1 MNYLTLFLE
10 FLKIGAFSFGGA
22 YGAIPLIKETVLSH
36 GWLSDE
42 MFANIIAVSESTPG
56 PIIVNTATYIGN
68 VRGGILGAAIA
79 TLGVILP
86 SFCIIAAISFLLQKF
101 LSNMRVQAVM
111 CGVKPCI
118 SGMIIATGIFMA
130 FTAIFGSVA
139 AVAPDITSMIILVV
153 LVGIIPIFKK
163 LSGKEISPI
172 ALIVASAVLG
182 IILFGV
188 FDGTAV

>member
-36 GWLSDE
+36 DWLSEE

-56 PIIVNTATYIGN
+56 PIIVNTATYVGN
-68 VRGGILGAAIA
+68 LRGGVFGAALA
-79 TLGVILP
+79 TLGVVLP
-86 SFCIIAAISFLLQKF
+86 SFCIIAAISFFLQKF
-101 LSNMRVQAVM
+101 LSNKRTQAVM
-111 CGVKPCI
+111 SGVKPCI
-118 SGMIIATGIFMA
+118 SGMIIATGSFMA
-130 FTAIFGSVA
+130 FTAMFGSAA
-139 AVAPDITSMIILVV
+139 AVAPDIPSMIIFAV
-153 LVGIIPIFKK
+153 LAAAVPIFKK

-172 ALIVASAVLG
+172 ALIVASAILG

-188 FDGTAV
+188 FDNSPA